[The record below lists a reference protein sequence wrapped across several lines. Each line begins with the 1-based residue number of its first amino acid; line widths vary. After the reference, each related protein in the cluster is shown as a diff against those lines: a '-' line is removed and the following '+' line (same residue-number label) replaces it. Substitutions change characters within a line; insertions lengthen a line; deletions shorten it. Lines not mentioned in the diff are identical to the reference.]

1 MSEAFFDPS
10 AAAAVRGPSAG
21 ALLKQA
27 REAAGL
33 HVAALAVS
41 MKVPVRRL
49 EALEADRWDELP
61 DAVFIR
67 ALAAS
72 VCRTLKIDPA
82 PVLERLPQV
91 SQRVVE
97 DRPGINQPFHDPRSG
112 GSGGLFTEMSRPLLG
127 AIVAL
132 VVAAALIAAQP
143 IWGPWMAERGR
154 AAGAGN
160 GNGSSEAPVA
170 TLPAA
175 VAVPATV
182 SSLPRTGPLPAVA
195 PEASS
200 SAATAAAAPL
210 PAAASA
216 PVVVASS
223 PKPAALPAVPAPV
236 ASAAPPA
243 LAQAPSAA
251 ASRGAAP
258 AASLPAAAPAAI
270 PPPSAP
276 GVYVRAAS
284 APVGSTPPELISV
297 RVSAE
302 VWVSITDGKGQSL
315 IRRTVQ
321 PGEALAASGAL
332 PLFVVVGRVQ
342 SAQVQV
348 RGKAFDVVGISKDN
362 VARFEVR

>member
-10 AAAAVRGPSAG
+10 AAAGAARGPSAG
-21 ALLKQA
+21 TLLRQA

-91 SQRVVE
+91 AQRVVE
-97 DRPGINQPFHDPRSG
+97 DRPGINQPFHDPRTG

-154 AAGAGN
+154 SGGSGN
-160 GNGSSEAPVA
+160 GGDNPVA

-175 VAVPATV
+175 TPA
-182 SSLPRTGPLPAVA
+182 PIAVA
-195 PEASS
+195 SVSRSE
-200 SAATAAAAPL
+200 TAAAEPSAGMAGAASGAVPTAGPAPGV
-210 PAAASA
+210 SA
-216 PVVVASS
+216 PV
-223 PKPAALPAVPAPV
+223 
-236 ASAAPPA
+236 
-243 LAQAPSAA
+243 
-251 ASRGAAP
+251 
-258 AASLPAAAPAAI
+258 AASLPAPAAASTPAAAGPAVPVPVAPAVTAAAT
-270 PPPSAP
+270 PAASRAASAAVAPDASATLPSAP

-284 APVGSTPPELISV
+284 APSGGQPPELVSV

-321 PGEALAASGAL
+321 PGEAIAASGAL

-348 RGKAFDVVGISKDN
+348 RGKAFDVVGIAKDN